1 MNTQSLDSTARQWIA
16 GFDSNA
22 HRAIAAWREGG
33 ERLGGLARERW
44 DAAFAEARPK
54 LSPETRR
61 NATHARDV
69 FAGLYAKGVVLSASG
84 AEAAVDT
91 LVQAAR
97 AAVDRAGT
105 GRPSGH

>member
-1 MNTQSLDSTARQWIA
+1 MDKQALGSTARQWIA

-44 DAAFAEARPK
+44 DAAFAEAKPK
-54 LSPETRR
+54 LSAETRR
-61 NATHARDV
+61 NASHARDV
-69 FAGLYAKGVVLSASG
+69 FAGVYAKGVVLSASG

-91 LVQAAR
+91 LVEAAR
-97 AAVDRAGT
+97 AAVDRAAA
-105 GRPSGH
+105 RRQSGH